1 MVTRLPRKDRNRTGR
16 ACVPMIRRTSP
27 VRIPIATADAST
39 QMDVRFRSG
48 PRYPVPM
55 KAVMDRLVKELE
67 RPRELTAQTLRYLD
81 STYGVGREEA
91 GALLEER
98 LPLMDDAELDLAL
111 SAQFTPKL
119 ADQAV
124 FASLLGADGVP
135 VGELTG
141 WVEQLHQ
148 RPTLGHLITPDGVS
162 HEFRMRPVTLER
174 YVLRLRLEATIPEVT
189 FRLIR
194 SLCPDTDQPV
204 ILAIARRAV
213 WNTEGRR
220 ELLRRFLAGAY
231 AGDPPSPGDAEAFL
245 AVMETSEP
253 ENLDD
258 ARTRLPAWEQVARTQ
273 WSGSDQ
279 PSPFFNERVQDL
291 HGGGRDQRGPNEALR
306 ARKKAELEFL
316 GRLRRILAA

>member
-1 MVTRLPRKDRNRTGR
+1 MESPETDHLGTAGYEHTDQPGHEDERRGLTEGSGGENDIRFPR
-16 ACVPMIRRTSP
+16 
-27 VRIPIATADAST
+27 
-39 QMDVRFRSG
+39 G
-48 PRYPVPM
+48 PRYPASM
-55 KAVMDRLVKELE
+55 EAVLDRLVKELE
-67 RPRELTAQTLRYLD
+67 RPRDLTAQTLRYLD
-81 STYGVGREEA
+81 STYGVGREGA
-91 GALLEER
+91 GAFLEER
-98 LPLMDDAELDLAL
+98 LPEIDDAELDLAL

-135 VGELTG
+135 AGELRD
-141 WVEQLHQ
+141 WVVRLER

-162 HEFRMRPVTLER
+162 HEFRMRSVTLER

-189 FRLIR
+189 FRLIQ
-194 SLCPDTDQPV
+194 SLCPDADQPV

-213 WNTEGRR
+213 WTTEGRR
-220 ELLRRFLAGAY
+220 ELLRLFLAGAY
-231 AGDPPSPGDAEAFL
+231 AGDPPASGDAEAFL
-245 AVMETSEP
+245 ALMETSEP

-258 ARTRLPAWEQVARTQ
+258 ARSRLPAWEQVARTQ

-291 HGGGRDQRGPNEALR
+291 HGGGRDQRGPNEVLR

-316 GRLRRILAA
+316 GRLRQILAA

>member
-1 MVTRLPRKDRNRTGR
+1 MRTVDGVFG
-16 ACVPMIRRTSP
+16 A
-27 VRIPIATADAST
+27 

-55 KAVMDRLVKELE
+55 EAVMDRLVKELE

-81 STYGVGREEA
+81 ATYGVGREEA

-135 VGELTG
+135 VGALAR

-148 RPTLGHLITPDGVS
+148 RPTQGHLITPDGVS

-174 YVLRLRLEATIPEVT
+174 FVLRLRLEATIPEVT

-194 SLCPDTDQPV
+194 SLCPDADQPL

-220 ELLRRFLAGAY
+220 DLLRRFLSGAY
-231 AGDPPSPGDAEAFL
+231 AGDPPAPGDAEAFL

-258 ARTRLPAWEQVARTQ
+258 ALNRLPAWEQVARTQ

-316 GRLRRILAA
+316 GRLRRILSPGTTSGGNRGAA